1 MLYRHGAEKKIHC
14 RGKTHFKRNGL
25 HRCIVHITII
35 FSRYSFHSRID
46 KRLLRWPYSVGMLVG
61 FTSSV
66 RLCFCKLWLK
76 HEAFFA
82 CGFFFASRSSLW
94 IALIQVNILFI
105 CFQLK
110 ISFNQC
116 FVRVQSEIFLNG
128 CGVFFSYPSSFSPLS
143 LIKKNWIYS
152 IGYFLIFIRYPF
164 IAEKIE
170 INFHIRFSLIDW

>member
-1 MLYRHGAEKKIHC
+1 M
-14 RGKTHFKRNGL
+14 T
-25 HRCIVHITII
+25 I
-35 FSRYSFHSRID
+35 FSGHVGWFHFFCASLFLQTVIKAR
-46 KRLLRWPYSVGMLVG
+46 SV
-61 FTSSV
+61 
-66 RLCFCKLWLK
+66 FCMR
-76 HEAFFA
+76 
-82 CGFFFASRSSLW
+82 FFFASRSSLW
-94 IALIQVNILFI
+94 IALVQVNILFI

-170 INFHIRFSLIDW
+170 INFHIRFSLID